1 MSDTGRQSPL
11 AVNMMGS
18 LLQNTGL
25 TINSVAQGYMGTSK
39 NNSSYTPGSII
50 NNTVLRLLTY
60 AINDGYIRG
69 VPNSGTTLTTAT
81 YNNLISIGSN
91 VIPALGNSPPSTFVA
106 VDPAGVWA
114 RTSTSSTN
122 PCIAE
127 KYGLQQGVTP
137 SLPGPANN
145 GYGSTSNT
153 DSGQEATWYP
163 YTGDNTQ
170 NPNTGIT
177 QWGFLRLPALQA
189 WNEFNYNGDSPTQ
202 STPEY
207 KEFLGSF
214 SSFYGFIND
223 SNQTI
228 NVIDNSNSFMDGAY
242 SNMNDLC
249 SADIAGVCL
258 SSVAFGDDLENLGKV
273 IDLAQI
279 ETFGMPSNLLMNI
292 GKAGAMTQDLSLALL
307 AAGLSKNDI
316 ASITAGTV
324 SNWSKKQEQQILG
337 AFLLI
342 TGENLTH
349 VLAPLQC
356 KTEGLETLADL
367 LNLQKLFPNSYSSLT
382 VPVYNS
388 ILGLPTNSK
397 TYYLIYENG
406 GLNNNLNSQA
416 IQEVIGTLIPKGTP
430 PIYESTVSP
439 NNFAILPKGFGSYLD
454 GVIPSDWATAA
465 GAFSYSMRQIKN
477 IENVNFQTFAKVA
490 KGIENFTDL
499 PLVAGTSKPTN
510 QAAINDSQQIVS
522 LGSGVAGTYTVS
534 DFFGSM
540 SGLPYPWKL
549 INTRINQL
557 QTQKLYNIYQQLF
570 LAVTW
575 EQATATVQY
584 TTYLVGPTT
593 YYHVTGVTITNP
605 GGGYGRGSAPAP
617 TITISNGATAI
628 ASIGTDDA
636 LANSNE
642 NGSYGRI
649 TNINLTGSGTDSTS
663 IPTVSIQA
671 PPTATLA
678 VNTDGSVSSSGTNT
692 TSGTVGWASPMNT
705 VVQQYIDQ
713 SNIEILAISTANI
726 DAVKNLNTNYGIV
739 GSQLIREQRSRY
751 TALSPVQAPKNHFL
765 YSYPTAISGFLDSMS
780 QYSQDTR
787 PHMAAQTIQSIS
799 DLNSLGGQ
807 STIAKMREERN
818 QIRLQKLGIEPDNNI
833 PNTLSPTTNKTLL
846 ANGTAPGALDG
857 IASPNGNVY
866 TIPAYFTSTQDGNT
880 VLPNPNG
887 YYVSSDLS
895 NDYGFKPTN
904 STSDGDITSILNGN
918 SNPVVASVVPSG
930 PVIVPNN
937 PIGNIVII
945 QTPPEYD
952 PNNLPPN
959 LDPNYINSTMMQSN
973 PNVAG
978 AITHVTHCNCDCWLP

>member
-1 MSDTGRQSPL
+1 MADTGRQSPL

-39 NNSSYTPGSII
+39 NNSTYTPGSTV
-50 NNTVLRLLTY
+50 NESVLRLLTY
-60 AINDGYIRG
+60 AINDGYNRG
-69 VPNSGTTLTTAT
+69 VPNGGTTLTTST
-81 YNNLISIGSN
+81 YNNLISIGSTT
-91 VIPALGNSPPSTFVA
+91 IPALGNSPPSTFVA
-106 VDPAGVWA
+106 IDPAGVWA
-114 RTSTSSTN
+114 RTSTTSTT

-145 GYGSTSNT
+145 GYGITSNT
-153 DSGQEATWYP
+153 DSGQQAAWYP
-163 YTGDNTQ
+163 YTGDSTQ

-202 STPEY
+202 STVEY
-207 KEFLGSF
+207 KDFLGSF

-258 SSVAFGDDLENLGKV
+258 SSVAFGNDLENLGKV

-279 ETFGMPSNLLMNI
+279 ETFGMPSNLLINI

-316 ASITAGTV
+316 ASITSGTV
-324 SNWSKKQEQQILG
+324 PNWSKKQEQQILG

-342 TGENLTH
+342 TGENLAH

-356 KTEGLETLADL
+356 KTEGLATLADL

-388 ILGLPTNSK
+388 VLGLPTNSK

-439 NNFAILPKGFGSYLD
+439 NNFAVLPKGFGSYLD
-454 GVIPSDWATAA
+454 GVIPGDWATAA

-510 QAAINDSQQIVS
+510 QSATDTSQQIVS

-557 QTQKLYNIYQQLF
+557 QTQKLYNIYQQMF

-575 EQATATVQY
+575 EQATVSVQY
-584 TTYLVGPTT
+584 TTGPGPTYT
-593 YYHVTGVTITNP
+593 VTGFTITNS
-605 GGGYGRGSAPAP
+605 GGGYGRGGAPAP
-617 TITISNGATAI
+617 TITVSDGSTATVV
-628 ASIGTDDA
+628 IGTDDSTA
-636 LANSNE
+636 
-642 NGSYGRI
+642 GSQDSGTYGRVVNVI
-649 TNINLTGSGTDSTS
+649 LNTPAAPSGT
-663 IPTVSIQA
+663 IPTATIQA
-671 PPTATLA
+671 PPTATLPI
-678 VNTDGSVSSSGTNT
+678 NSDGTVPTTGTNT
-692 TSGTVGWASPMNT
+692 ANGTVGWASPMNS

-713 SNIEILAISTANI
+713 ANAEILAISTTNT

-739 GSQLIREQRSRY
+739 GSQLIREQRARY
-751 TALSPVQAPKNHFL
+751 TALSPVQVPKNHFL
-765 YSYPTAISGFLDSMS
+765 YSYPSTITGFLDSMS

-818 QIRLQKLGIEPDNNI
+818 QVRLQKLGIEPDNNI
-833 PNTLSPTTNKTLL
+833 PNTLSPSTSKTLL

-857 IASPNGNVY
+857 IESPNGNVY

-880 VLPNPNG
+880 ILPNPNG

-904 STSDGDITSILNGN
+904 STSDGDITPILNGD

-959 LDPNYINSTMMQSN
+959 LDPNYINSTMMQST
-973 PNVAG
+973 PSVSG
-978 AITHVTHCNCDCWLP
+978 AIDQVIHCNCDCWLP